1 MVVHLLAPSMP
12 HRRRGNQKIYKSS
25 QPPLQHRV
33 ADKGPGCSW
42 QRVYREI
49 ERLPLKHGDPA
60 AALADCCLTVLLLSG
75 GMSLRAAAG
84 HFEAPEPEGSMP
96 RTRHRKCSGITDL
109 RYVRSERNCP
119 PPPHPSRKHGRKH
132 HGVIHTVGQLLG
144 VGVISHP
151 LVRIHINVGR
161 GWFWET
167 THQRGAS

>member
-1 MVVHLLAPSMP
+1 MEI
-12 HRRRGNQKIYKSS
+12 NKIYKSS

-42 QRVYREI
+42 QQVYRQI

-119 PPPHPSRKHGRKH
+119 PPPYPFPKHSPKTPRRNTH
-132 HGVIHTVGQLLG
+132 
-144 VGVISHP
+144 
-151 LVRIHINVGR
+151 R
-161 GWFWET
+161 GPT
-167 THQRGAS
+167 TWTHARRRTDVCHAFQTERNLQV